1 MVARQYKL
9 FSWRTYFAATLSEWE
24 IYHPELNLVQ
34 WPRSLGCLAPI
45 DILMTVLLAD
55 ASDSE
60 WVSEWDRRN
69 KQILLSRG
77 LYIFF
82 HCCTKCD
89 HRPFEWSQQARPHK
103 GNFIVEWHAR
113 YCDDDEKRTLD
124 NNGDDDKTRS
134 SPSAMQ
140 SLPRRR
146 EVQPNRFPC
155 INIGDNDPPHTSTRI
170 LVDCD

>member
-9 FSWRTYFAATLSEWE
+9 FSWRTYFAATLGEWV

-60 WVSEWDRRN
+60 WVSGTDVINKFCYRGDFIFSSTAAPNAIIDRSSDRSRPGHT
-69 KQILLSRG
+69 KVILLLNDMR
-77 LYIFF
+77 
-82 HCCTKCD
+82 D
-89 HRPFEWSQQARPHK
+89 
-103 GNFIVEWHAR
+103 IVMMMRRELWTTTA
-113 YCDDDEKRTLD
+113 TMT
-124 NNGDDDKTRS
+124 TRS

-140 SLPRRR
+140 SLPRRG
-146 EVQPNRFPC
+146 EVYSPTGF
-155 INIGDNDPPHTSTRI
+155 
-170 LVDCD
+170 LV